1 MTIASTT
8 LDAFTRATAAKEPVP
23 GGGAVA
29 AVTLAHAASLAS
41 MVISFSRGKKA
52 FVDHESFLEATAA
65 RLEVIRAEALSLAD
79 QDAEAFK
86 ALAPLF
92 TMKQDDPDR
101 QAMVLPAVTAAIKP
115 PAEMLTLAAETAAL
129 CQALI
134 GRSSKMLK
142 SDLAISACLA
152 AAAADAAAWNVRI
165 NLPMLRE
172 AGGDATLSGQL
183 DETVKQTATIA
194 KAVAAACLE

>member
-29 AVTLAHAASLAS
+29 AVTLAHAASLTS
-41 MVISFSRGKKA
+41 MVIAFSLGKKA
-52 FVDHESFLEATAA
+52 FAEHESFLETTAA
-65 RLEVIRAEALSLAD
+65 RLESIRGEALRLAD

-92 TMKQDDPDR
+92 KLKKDDPMR

-115 PAEMLTLAAETAAL
+115 PAAMLALAAETATL
-129 CQALI
+129 CQALF
-134 GRSSKMLK
+134 GRTSKMLR
-142 SDLAISACLA
+142 SDLAIGACLA

-165 NLPMLRE
+165 NLPMLQE
-172 AGGDATLSGQL
+172 AGGDAALN
-183 DETVKQTATIA
+183 DEINETTKRTSAI
-194 KAVAAACLE
+194 AAAVSAACRA